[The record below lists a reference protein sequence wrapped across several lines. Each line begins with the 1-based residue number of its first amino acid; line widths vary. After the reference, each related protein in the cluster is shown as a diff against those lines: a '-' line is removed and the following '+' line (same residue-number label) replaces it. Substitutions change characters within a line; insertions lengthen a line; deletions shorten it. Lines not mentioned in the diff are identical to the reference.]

1 METLTEADNKEKKTV
16 EKKRRSELRAID
28 LAKKVESRAEKFI
41 ERLAE
46 NVQEAGM
53 YVRKIVEILTS
64 EDRQMYMEEDEASK
78 LQPSFR
84 LKNGKDRREPE
95 IGEGKST
102 RERQQTNFIFYSFRN
117 NVAFFNVRLVV
128 PPSHNTIDED
138 IEICQTILNI
148 LQDSD
153 VQAIPTQIKGEYNP
167 EAILKPSDILPV
179 INKLRQLFDCI
190 FPNDKGGNINPGIRI
205 SNSVDWATSIEN
217 GYYALSK
224 KTSKSILNPS
234 NTERNKRGYI

>member
-16 EKKRRSELRAID
+16 EKKRRSELRAMD

-95 IGEGKST
+95 IGEGKIT
-102 RERQQTNFIFYSFRN
+102 R
-117 NVAFFNVRLVV
+117 
-128 PPSHNTIDED
+128 
-138 IEICQTILNI
+138 
-148 LQDSD
+148 
-153 VQAIPTQIKGEYNP
+153 
-167 EAILKPSDILPV
+167 
-179 INKLRQLFDCI
+179 
-190 FPNDKGGNINPGIRI
+190 
-205 SNSVDWATSIEN
+205 
-217 GYYALSK
+217 
-224 KTSKSILNPS
+224 
-234 NTERNKRGYI
+234 